1 MLESVIKSVGEVAIK
16 QAPKIGSFAVKHAPK
31 AAGAVTKHLPKLGM
45 VALSQAPKLISKA
58 VDNPWGLKPSSWNAR
73 ILICAVAG
81 VIKTSSKEI
90 MQAALLLLEWVK
102 EGKVPLK
109 TVHKIIRQVI
119 ESTPNI
125 SEAAMV
131 IFKQILEMKSWY
143 TI

>member
-1 MLESVIKSVGEVAIK
+1 MLESIIKSVGEVAIK
-16 QAPKIGSFAVKHAPK
+16 QAPKIGSFAAKQAPK
-31 AAGAVTKHLPKLGM
+31 AAGALAKHLPKLG
-45 VALSQAPKLISKA
+45 VIAVSQAPKLISKA
-58 VDNPWGLKPSSWNAR
+58 VNNPWGLKPSLWNAR

-109 TVHKIIRQVI
+109 TVQKIIRQVI

-125 SEAAMV
+125 SEAAMK
-131 IFKQILEMKSWY
+131 IFKQILDMKG
-143 TI
+143 